1 MNFNVSD
8 WQYCKTE
15 NKSADILT
23 RSKEN
28 LADLRFECIIDI
40 NMSSSLLKLKRI
52 TLWSLM

>member
-15 NKSADILT
+15 HKSADILT